1 MVIDYTNFLSRRY
14 KIEHSHSILIN
25 LLTCS
30 FKILFVDYMR
40 QTGSGSTGG
49 GPRSG
54 YDELDTTLM
63 PPRPGEQ
70 YGRGGSGGSP
80 ANAGGGST
88 GSGGGAGP
96 PGVPPHAAHHYGGG
110 GPAGL
115 YFQVLRNL

>member
-1 MVIDYTNFLSRRY
+1 
-14 KIEHSHSILIN
+14 
-25 LLTCS
+25 
-30 FKILFVDYMR
+30 MR
-40 QTGSGSTGG
+40 QAGSGSTGV

-80 ANAGGGST
+80 ANAAGGST
-88 GSGGGAGP
+88 GSAGGVVA
-96 PGVPPHAAHHYGGG
+96 PGVPPHAVHNFQVTGG

-115 YFQVLRNL
+115 CHIPFRMHTFS

>member
-1 MVIDYTNFLSRRY
+1 
-14 KIEHSHSILIN
+14 
-25 LLTCS
+25 
-30 FKILFVDYMR
+30 MR
-40 QTGSGSTGG
+40 QTGSSTGG

-80 ANAGGGST
+80 ANAAGGST
-88 GSGGGAGP
+88 GSASGVVP
-96 PGVPPHAAHHYGGG
+96 PGVPPHGAHHFQVAGG

-115 YFQVLRNL
+115 FTSLIVDTFCTFGKSFLIYSIFTLRIAQIFIILLFTL

>member
-1 MVIDYTNFLSRRY
+1 
-14 KIEHSHSILIN
+14 
-25 LLTCS
+25 
-30 FKILFVDYMR
+30 MR
-40 QTGSGSTGG
+40 QAGSGSTGG

-80 ANAGGGST
+80 ANVAAGST
-88 GSGGGAGP
+88 GSAAGVVP
-96 PGVPPHAAHHYGGG
+96 PGVPPHGSHHFQVAGG

-115 YFQVLRNL
+115 FTSPILGIPLAQTDHRICFIPSKLRIAQSFIFA